1 MPKKPK
7 NKTVSNTSKQY
18 LSNKLGN
25 KTDTEV
31 DDLKAAALTASKL
44 GGAPEVNMNDLH
56 GSTPLPNNNVG
67 GNPSLQTPTDTSGEL
82 SPDDLQSIFGAIPNN
97 AQIKITQQGV
107 GKNGNPIQIEA
118 KFQNNSESN
127 GTGVKTVPDPSQT
140 FGKGNVTAEQFAK
153 NLFPNG
159 NHEQHIEPLAKIYN
173 SKADGKNG
181 FGNYM
186 IDTANTGRATVLG
199 EYLAGQEGY
208 NMDYINSF
216 EGSVSGNVMEGI
228 RDQTRK
234 NEVDK
239 GIKGMLKDVDDK
251 YRDRLQTDLIDKKKD
266 INGIIDKLKNRKTLT
281 DEEKKTFKDAK
292 SLFQEAQTSFDEAK
306 NKYYSEDKNKS
317 IFTGT
322 EGTNAFKGKVHT
334 NSTYKKL
341 NEMKGILDFDIDE
354 NGNVSGSV
362 GSYESSFAKKQDTI
376 DNLKEAQS
384 YQDYEDAKKSF
395 SGDEFKYLEETKDAF
410 YGNKDAEKL
419 YQLKKNGVDIGAD
432 GEEILKGYAY
442 SKNSG
447 YELNNDVVTNL
458 GLAANNTANNFNIS
472 QPNLEYVGNTKGLGL
487 EMGSNGFGFSQS
499 TLDLMNTEEKKK
511 YAKQI
516 AEGNIGAED
525 LSELGNT
532 LGTRYREND
541 VASYVNRRIRK
552 DKFDNGEINF
562 QDFKKKYGDVPL
574 DEVEDKWREFTGQ
587 DPLPKKNTVDRNT
600 VGRTEIDLEGAVANA
615 QKRAEDD
622 RQARYNSMTEEEFLQ
637 MKSDLVQPREKAP
650 SVSKNDPVVEASAN
664 APREIGIDLEQ
675 ARTNAI
681 NGIASENKIGGSG
694 DFQEFLSSNP
704 NMTLEEAKDAY
715 VKFTN
720 SGASDKD
727 RAFIENSLENANR
740 KTSVPGEQLSMFQV
754 PKTEEEYLQQ
764 MASQRVDDPNSATVP
779 NSQLRDEN
787 EVLQQMADNVTSKEQ
802 QTVASAAAEQVI
814 APEVVDDT
822 INNATQGATQ
832 GTAQNNSTNTS
843 KSSKANYNKYTPDKD
858 DISYEEIKKVAEER
872 FNSINKDF
880 ENVGDNKAGLSRKEI
895 LMRSGIENEKTA
907 EKIAGAKSFSDLD
920 EYAIGSLYFGDSSKI
935 SDSELQLGNL
945 SKTDLENIA
954 KNNGLKIDANMSLED
969 QRKVFGEHIGM
980 GRNGI
985 GAGMEINKRK
995 LDISDPEVARKLIN
1009 DLSGNSESRASA
1021 IADLFEMSGN
1031 KAGFRDGN
1039 VTSGDIIE
1047 AAKKGDVKKFVQ
1059 EGRAKSMYE
1068 TISQTIENVMA
1079 QHGDT
1084 FSKDD
1089 KDAMAKMKNLKNKYS
1104 TKEFS
1109 QEQLDEVGGWI
1120 DKGLEA
1126 TKKASEVSGPI
1137 GSSTSK
1143 VTGKF
1148 GKYGKMLNGKTAM
1161 LGLGIAA
1168 VTGAGIMASNASEER
1183 ERKRQEM
1190 NQLLA
1195 AQAASIRSGY

>member
-1 MPKKPK
+1 MKKKSQVSMDYIK
-7 NKTVSNTSKQY
+7 NKARKA
-18 LSNKLGN
+18 G
-25 KTDTEV
+25 KTKGGEV
-31 DDLKAAALTASKL
+31 D
-44 GGAPEVNMNDLH
+44 APE
-56 GSTPLPNNNVG
+56 SSPNNILDRVKQIAGRNKGTGGEVDAPTTGEVDAPNLGEVDGHSNVFLETDPPVG
-67 GNPSLQTPTDTSGEL
+67 VNAQVKITKQGVDKDGNPVKIETSFTQNGE
-82 SPDDLQSIFGAIPNN
+82 SVGA
-97 AQIKITQQGV
+97 
-107 GKNGNPIQIEA
+107 
-118 KFQNNSESN
+118 
-127 GTGVKTVPDPSQT
+127 KTVPDPSQT

-458 GLAANNTANNFNIS
+458 GLAANNTANSFNIS

-499 TLDLMNTEEKKK
+499 TLDLMNAEEKKK

-664 APREIGIDLEQ
+664 APREIGIDLDQ

-681 NGIASENKIGGSG
+681 NGIASENKAGGSG

-727 RAFIENSLENANR
+727 RAFVENSLENANR

-754 PKTEEEYLQQ
+754 PNTEEEYLQQ
-764 MASQRVDDPNSATVP
+764 MAEQGIAETNNATSQRLM
-779 NSQLRDEN
+779 QRDEN
-787 EVLQQMADNVTSKEQ
+787 EVLQQMADNVANKEQ

-814 APEVVDDT
+814 APEVVDST
-822 INNATQGATQ
+822 INNATQG
-832 GTAQNNSTNTS
+832 TAQKNSTNTNR
-843 KSSKANYNKYTPDKD
+843 SSKANSNKYTPDKD

-907 EKIAGAKSFSDLD
+907 EKIANAKSFNDLD
-920 EYAIGSLYFGDSSKI
+920 EYSIGDLYFGDSSKI

-1068 TISQTIENVMA
+1068 TISQTIESVMA

-1126 TKKASEVSGPI
+1126 AKKASEVSGPI